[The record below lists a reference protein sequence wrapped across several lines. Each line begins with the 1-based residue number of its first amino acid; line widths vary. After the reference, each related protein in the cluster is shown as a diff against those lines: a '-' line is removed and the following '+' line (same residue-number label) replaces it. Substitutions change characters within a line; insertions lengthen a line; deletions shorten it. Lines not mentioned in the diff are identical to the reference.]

1 MVLSSAPQA
10 VSNLVPDILP
20 VVPVHERWFEHSTTG
35 NDWGFYLSPLPL
47 ALTALVVVVA
57 VAWRLVALRVSWPE
71 LRVLTPLARLTPWV
85 PRLLGIH
92 LGVSLLALAA
102 TGALLT
108 PAVHEL
114 HGATG
119 SMLLLA
125 EAALGIW
132 LVTGFRLRAAAAL
145 VLALGPVLGLLAGP
159 MALGECANLA
169 AVAAFLVV
177 VPPSADRDGAVAPS
191 ADALRWGLF
200 LMRLGVAVALVSLAF
215 TEKFTNPEMATH
227 TLADYPALNVFDL
240 VGVHMAPHTFIAVAG
255 AVELLFGALVLSGAF
270 PQVAVLVAAVPF
282 NATLALFG
290 QTELVGHLP
299 VYGVFLALLVYGSDA
314 RTCSIVRWLPS
325 RPSATVA
332 RVGSLRRSEAA
343 VTGR

>member
-1 MVLSSAPQA
+1 MAPYF
-10 VSNLVPDILP
+10 VPHLIPTTVPDTIP
-20 VVPVHERWFEHSTTG
+20 AVPLHERWFEHSTPG
-35 NDWGFYLSPLPL
+35 NDWGFYFSPLPL
-47 ALTALVVVVA
+47 VLTAGVLVVA
-57 VAWRLVALRVSWPE
+57 LAWRLVAMRARRPE
-71 LRVLTPLARLTPWV
+71 LGVLTPLARLTPWV

-108 PAVHEL
+108 PTVSDL
-114 HGATG
+114 RGATG
-119 SMLLLA
+119 SLLLLA

-132 LVTGFRLRAAAAL
+132 LVTGYRLRPAATL
-145 VLALGPVLGLLAGP
+145 VLALGPVLGVLAGP

-177 VPPSADRDGAVAPS
+177 VPPGADRHGAVTPS
-191 ADALRWGLF
+191 SEALRWGLF

-215 TEKFTNPEMATH
+215 TEKFTNPAMATQ

-240 VGVHMAPHTFIAVAG
+240 VGLHMAPHTFIAVAG

-282 NATLALFG
+282 NATLVLFG

-299 VYGVFLALLVYGSDA
+299 VYGVFLALLVYGSD
-314 RTCSIVRWLPS
+314 TTTFSLVRWLPTRLPAAPRGL
-325 RPSATVA
+325 RP
-332 RVGSLRRSEAA
+332 LRRDGVPA
-343 VTGR
+343 R